1 MPDTQENLGEHE
13 LAAQTFAWQKSPK
26 SHSKAYLCG
35 SLLGFILL
43 IAQVHYFLG
52 YSITQNPHI
61 RPTLVTIN
69 KLFKRSLPPY
79 KNIADFTVVGSHF
92 SAIQNNQHQVQI
104 SFINHADFP
113 QPAPFLLLTLRNL
126 QGGILAQR
134 IFDKTTYRQG
144 AALNSLIAPN
154 EFVNINLL
162 INTPNHSIGGYSI
175 ELK

>member
-1 MPDTQENLGEHE
+1 MPDTQENLGEYG
-13 LAAQTFAWQKSPK
+13 LAAQNFAWQKSPK
-26 SHSKAYLCG
+26 SHSKAYLWG
-35 SLLGFILL
+35 SLLGFVLL
-43 IAQVHYFLG
+43 IAQVNYFLG
-52 YSITQNPHI
+52 YSITQNPQI
-61 RPTLVTIN
+61 RPALVTISQ
-69 KLFKRSLPPY
+69 LFKTSLPPY
-79 KNIADFTVVGSHF
+79 KNTADFTIIGSHF
-92 SAIQNNQHQVQI
+92 SATQNNQHQVQI

-113 QPAPFLLLTLRNL
+113 QQPPLLLLTLRNL
-126 QGGILAQR
+126 QGGVLAQR

>member
-1 MPDTQENLGEHE
+1 MPDIQDNLSEYE
-13 LAAQTFAWQKSPK
+13 IARQTFAWQKAPK
-26 SHSKAYLCG
+26 SHSKQYFLG

-104 SFINHADFP
+104 SFINHAEFP
-113 QPAPFLLLTLRNL
+113 QSPPLLLLTLRNL

-154 EFVNINLL
+154 EFVNINLR
-162 INTPNHSIGGYSI
+162 IHTTSHSIGGYSI

>member
-1 MPDTQENLGEHE
+1 MPGTQENLGEHE
-13 LAAQTFAWQKSPK
+13 FTAQTFAWQKVPK
-26 SHSKAYLCG
+26 SNSKKYLWG

-43 IAQVHYFLG
+43 IAQVNYFLG
-52 YSITQNPHI
+52 YSITQNPHL
-61 RPTLVTIN
+61 RPALVTIT
-69 KLFKRSLPPY
+69 KLLKRSLPPY
-79 KNIADFTVVGSHF
+79 KNTADFTVIGSHF

-104 SFINHADFP
+104 SFINHAEFP
-113 QPAPFLLLTLRNL
+113 QPAPLLLLTLRNL
-126 QGGILAQR
+126 QGGVLAQR